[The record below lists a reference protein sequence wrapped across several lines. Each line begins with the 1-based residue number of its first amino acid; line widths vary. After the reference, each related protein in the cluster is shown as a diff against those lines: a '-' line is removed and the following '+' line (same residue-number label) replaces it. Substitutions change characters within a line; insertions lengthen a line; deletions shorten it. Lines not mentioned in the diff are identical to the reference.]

1 MTMFLPTPGDIKKRR
16 VGLNL
21 TQNELAKL
29 AGVSQPLIARIEA
42 GDVDPRLSTLTK
54 IFDAFDTTEK
64 KRILAGDIMHSPV
77 IHTNSGSSVEEAVD
91 IMESEGISQLPVIE
105 NGVPVGS
112 ISSDTV
118 VHYMTES
125 DTDKLSNMQVSDI
138 MGSSF
143 STVSKDTV
151 VSIISHL
158 LEQSPAVLVMEQ
170 GKVVGVVTQHDVMK
184 LVHKK
189 RKFKF

>member
-1 MTMFLPTPGDIKKRR
+1 
-16 VGLNL
+16 
-21 TQNELAKL
+21 
-29 AGVSQPLIARIEA
+29 
-42 GDVDPRLSTLTK
+42 
-54 IFDAFDTTEK
+54 
-64 KRILAGDIMHSPV
+64 
-77 IHTNSGSSVEEAVD
+77 
-91 IMESEGISQLPVIE
+91 
-105 NGVPVGS
+105 VPVGS

-158 LEQSPAVLVMEQ
+158 LEQSPAVLVVDM

-189 RKFKF
+189 

>member
-29 AGVSQPLIARIEA
+29 AGVSQPLIARIKA
-42 GDVDPRLSTLTK
+42 SDVDPRLSTLTK
-54 IFDAFDTTEK
+54 IFDAFDITEK

-77 IHTNSGSSVEEAVD
+77 IHTNPGSSVEEAVD

-158 LEQSPAVLVMEQ
+158 LEQSPAVLVMDM

-189 RKFKF
+189 

>member
-1 MTMFLPTPGDIKKRR
+1 MTMFLPTPADIKKRR
-16 VGLNL
+16 VDLNL
-21 TQNELAKL
+21 TQNELARL

-54 IFDAFDTTEK
+54 IFDAFDTIEK

-77 IHTNSGSSVEEAVD
+77 IHAHPGSSVEEAVD
-91 IMESEGISQLPVIE
+91 IMESEGFSQLPVIE
-105 NGVPVGS
+105 KGVPVGS

-125 DTDKLSNMQVSDI
+125 DADKLSNMQVSDI

-143 STVSKDTV
+143 STVSKDTA

-158 LEQSPAVLVMEQ
+158 LEQSPAVLVMDM
-170 GKVVGVVTQHDVMK
+170 GRVVGVVTQHDVMK

-189 RKFKF
+189 